1 MRVAVIV
8 NDMSEVN
15 VDAAT
20 IKAGS
25 VHVAHRQSEMVALES
40 GCICCTLRQDLL
52 EEVAKLAGEGKFDY
66 LVIESTGMAAPAP
79 VAETFSFGETGP
91 GRVLGDVARLDT
103 LVTVV
108 DCSRFFDN
116 MNSLESID
124 EDECGIGGQPGSL
137 VSLLIEQVEF
147 ATTILLNKTDLVSP
161 DELETVAAFVK
172 KLNPGATV
180 LRCTNSAVPLDSVLN
195 TKAYSL
201 DCAALMPGWLME
213 LQGDAAQEKEDQEAP
228 AAPTDGPDAPADCCA
243 AGACASEAPSTGCKA
258 AAAASD
264 CCGSSTCES
273 KASGGSCKEGT
284 AECCAT
290 GTCRK
295 QSNTLVS
302 YGVGSFVF
310 RSAARPFHPQRL
322 HGALDVLFAPDSVAS
337 IVASGGADD
346 GSLGVVLR
354 SKGSLW
360 LASAHDTMVMWAQ
373 AGRHFALD
381 PDRPWLA
388 AMPEGFEAELDEE
401 EQAELEAE
409 RAGFHPTWGDRGSEL
424 VFIGLG
430 LNEAAISELLQR
442 ALLTDAEL
450 AEGPEAWAELP
461 CPFVEAWAA
470 AAAEADEEGVEEG

>member
-1 MRVAVIV
+1 MWKPLPQDHPCRGPRCLGNSPAQSSTCSSSAVLQGRVEVEASYSSSAGQAGKHFNVPRDLWNPPQLYKCRTSLLPVVPPAFSHFSSMAAETAPLSVFEGAGLGPASGDASGEDGAAATGFVHEDADEGKLPVTLLSGFLGSGKTTLLKHILSNKKGMRVAVIV

-243 AGACASEAPSTGCKA
+243 AGTCASEAPSTG
-258 AAAASD
+258 
-264 CCGSSTCES
+264 
-273 KASGGSCKEGT
+273 
-284 AECCAT
+284 
-290 GTCRK
+290 
-295 QSNTLVS
+295 
-302 YGVGSFVF
+302 
-310 RSAARPFHPQRL
+310 AARPFHPQRL

-360 LASAHDTMVMWAQ
+360 LASAHDTM
-373 AGRHFALD
+373 
-381 PDRPWLA
+381 
-388 AMPEGFEAELDEE
+388 
-401 EQAELEAE
+401 
-409 RAGFHPTWGDRGSEL
+409 
-424 VFIGLG
+424 
-430 LNEAAISELLQR
+430 
-442 ALLTDAEL
+442 
-450 AEGPEAWAELP
+450 
-461 CPFVEAWAA
+461 
-470 AAAEADEEGVEEG
+470 